1 MPSALDSYTNS
12 IYNHDLKIL
21 FPLFGGAGV
30 GKTVVIMEFIRNLGI
45 EHGGLLHT
53 CHHHLAVYR
62 SCGQQIINF
71 QANLSGLFASKLA

>member
-1 MPSALDSYTNS
+1 
-12 IYNHDLKIL
+12 
-21 FPLFGGAGV
+21 
-30 GKTVVIMEFIRNLGI
+30 MEFIRNLGI

-53 CHHHLAVYR
+53 CLAVYR

>member
-1 MPSALDSYTNS
+1 M
-12 IYNHDLKIL
+12 LKIL

-53 CHHHLAVYR
+53 CLAVYR

-71 QANLSGLFASKLA
+71 QPNFGELL